1 MSIATNLLA
10 IVVIAR
16 YPELRQDRTTL
27 FMLSLSVSDLATG
40 CLVMPVSAALC
51 SSATPDI
58 QNVTQHLTTMHLFF
72 MCWFGFISLHS
83 LTWVAVSKTV
93 AILKPFRY
101 EQLLTRSRC
110 FGIIAFNWVAGA
122 VLAATKLTTDAT
134 WFVEACVSG
143 ISSYEK
149 GKLSFALFIYVV
161 SVAVPGV
168 VIVYTTV
175 RIFVV
180 IRRTHSRITA
190 QVQSVEAGH
199 SGLVTLKAIR
209 SARNVLVICFV
220 AIVLTIP
227 IIVFATLRPTVES
240 HQTTARINFSVV
252 WLFNCNAFMNS
263 FLYLTLYRSLRQKTT
278 LTFVA
283 MYQFFRGG

>member
-16 YPELRQDRTTL
+16 YSELRQDRTTL

-51 SSATPDI
+51 TNTTPDE
-58 QNVTQHLTTMHLFF
+58 QTQHLTMMHLFF
-72 MCWFGFISLHS
+72 MCWFGFISFHS
-83 LTWVAVSKTV
+83 LTWVAVSKTF

-101 EQLLTRSRC
+101 EQLLTRRRC

-122 VLAATKLTTDAT
+122 ILAATKLTTDAT
-134 WFVEACVSG
+134 WFVDACVSG
-143 ISSYEK
+143 ISSFEK
-149 GKLSFALFIYVV
+149 GKLSFPLFIYVV

-220 AIVLTIP
+220 AIILTIP
-227 IIVFATLRPTVES
+227 ITVFAILRPTVES
-240 HQTTARINFSVV
+240 HQTTARINFFVV
-252 WLFNCNAFMNS
+252 WLFNCNA
-263 FLYLTLYRSLRQKTT
+263 
-278 LTFVA
+278 
-283 MYQFFRGG
+283 